1 MEEFTNPEFSFVNE
15 SNPSD
20 LVPRNSK
27 YFEKDL
33 KEAYESECK
42 YNQTLL
48 AEIGKIKD
56 KEKELIAKN
65 EKDNKDLENL
75 KDEVTNHL
83 IIFFFFNSLNIFHFH
98 KIIFFDN

>member
-15 SNPSD
+15 PYPSD
-20 LVPRNSK
+20 LTPRNSK

-33 KEAYESECK
+33 KKAYESECK

-48 AEIGKIKD
+48 REIEAIKE

-75 KDEVTNHL
+75 KDEV
-83 IIFFFFNSLNIFHFH
+83 
-98 KIIFFDN
+98 